1 MWFRIG
7 IFVPFSALI
16 TEEEMVLIAFK
27 YSLLVESLPGPR
39 PQDIINKIVK
49 IAKLIKPKIRNF
61 FMMKKKIYVLLE
73 FLVKQ
78 VLILE
83 HFVLMLDYF

>member
-61 FMMKKKIYVLLE
+61 FMMKKKIYNM
-73 FLVKQ
+73 FSK
-78 VLILE
+78 IRKI
-83 HFVLMLDYF
+83 